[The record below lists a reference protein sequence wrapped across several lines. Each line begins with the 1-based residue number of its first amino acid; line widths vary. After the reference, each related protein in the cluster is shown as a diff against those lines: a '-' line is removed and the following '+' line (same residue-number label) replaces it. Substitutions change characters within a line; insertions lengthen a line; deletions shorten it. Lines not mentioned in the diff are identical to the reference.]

1 MQGNMFAIGLLAV
14 AILVFVVIVNILD
27 NRGLNRI
34 KSKKVGDGQH
44 GTARWASHSSLRL
57 GEQGKTDRLF
67 RELSLPAEAVSI
79 PQLLLTQAMSIR

>member
-44 GTARWASHSSLRL
+44 GTARWASPSEISRTFSFLPFEPQAWR
-57 GEQGKTDRLF
+57 EGKNLPTISIDPSV
-67 RELSLPAEAVSI
+67 EPLSA
-79 PQLLLTQAMSIR
+79 T